1 MEEAAG
7 VSGSRDLCPEELLGL
22 GTCGAGERGGGTAV
36 CGKRRGPVGGGP
48 FRGAVGG
55 RIGLAF
61 GGELT

>member
-1 MEEAAG
+1 M
-7 VSGSRDLCPEELLGL
+7 SISRDLCPEELLDL
-22 GTCGAGERGGGTAV
+22 GACGAGERGGGAAV

-61 GGELT
+61 GGEFT